1 MSKSLPV
8 YQPKSIASEETMVVP
23 VPSNLSELQSE
34 LVEKSKEIL
43 NLKEIIRIYE
53 SRYISVEENEKE
65 HIVFIVNIYY
75 YLLYRNLKHQLR

>member
-8 YQPKSIASEETMVVP
+8 YQPPNIPPEETMVVP

-53 SRYISVEENEKE
+53 SRYISIEENEKE
-65 HIVFIVNIYY
+65 HIVLIINIFIVI
-75 YLLYRNLKHQLR
+75 